1 MPMNKLIDTL
11 IKTRQK
17 LIAGIDDLST
27 EQLNYIP
34 QGFKNNIIWHLG
46 HLIAAQQ
53 GLCYLR
59 ANVPM
64 RVSTQMREAYAPGTK
79 PERFI
84 GDQEIAEIKEL
95 LISTLHQLQAD
106 ADDDYFAGY
115 TPWVNRY
122 YIELNNV
129 NDVLCYLPFHDA
141 LHTDRIAVYQKLIAE
156 L

>member
-1 MPMNKLIDTL
+1 MDKLIDTL

-17 LIAGIDDLST
+17 LIAGIEDLNAD
-27 EQLNYIP
+27 QLNHIP

-46 HLIAAQQ
+46 HLISAQQ

-64 RVSTQMREAYAPGTK
+64 RVATPIREEYAPGTK

-84 GDQEIAEIKEL
+84 GNEEIAEIKEL

-106 ADDDYFAGY
+106 VDNNYFAGY
-115 TPWVNRY
+115 TPWVNRHD
-122 YIELNNV
+122 IELNTV
-129 NDVLCYLPFHDA
+129 NDVLCYLPFHDG
-141 LHTDRIAVYQKLIAE
+141 LHADRITVYKKLITE